1 MTQRAAGRAHR
12 QGRIAALALALVAL
26 LALTGDR
33 ADTRDDGEPT
43 AVAAAGRPERDEAVA
58 GGAPAAFPGL
68 AAGDLAPVDAR
79 AATTTVPPTTTTTA
93 PPRTFTLVA
102 TGDVLLHSRLWAQA
116 EADAA
121 AAGKAGRDFAPT
133 LASIRPVV
141 ESADLAVCHL
151 ETPIAPPEGP
161 FAGYPAFS
169 VPPEIVPGLATT
181 GYDACTTAS
190 NHSFDRGGAGVD
202 RTLAALDAS
211 GVAHA
216 GMARNPEEAARV
228 TTVGAGPARVALL
241 SFTYGFNGIPY
252 PDGQLWR
259 ADIIDEAR
267 ILADAR
273 RARAAGAD
281 VVVVALHWG
290 DEYVH
295 DPNAQQ
301 SEMAPRLIASD
312 DIDLLLGHHAHVVQ
326 PLENVGGEW
335 VVYGMGNLVATHST
349 PGAANHEGLM
359 VRFTFTEDRDGGWR
373 ATSAEYAPLLMVTDG
388 TLRVLDVDATLA
400 AGSAPGLADRLALA
414 RDRTAAIVASRG
426 ATAAGLTG
434 LPP

>member
-1 MTQRAAGRAHR
+1 M
-12 QGRIAALALALVAL
+12 
-26 LALTGDR
+26 
-33 ADTRDDGEPT
+33 
-43 AVAAAGRPERDEAVA
+43 
-58 GGAPAAFPGL
+58 
-68 AAGDLAPVDAR
+68 
-79 AATTTVPPTTTTTA
+79 
-93 PPRTFTLVA
+93 
-102 TGDVLLHSRLWAQA
+102 
-116 EADAA
+116 
-121 AAGKAGRDFAPT
+121 
-133 LASIRPVV
+133 
-141 ESADLAVCHL
+141 
-151 ETPIAPPEGP
+151 
-161 FAGYPAFS
+161 S

-216 GMARNPEEAARV
+216 GMARNPEEAARI

-259 ADIIDEAR
+259 ANIIDEAR

-349 PGAANHEGLM
+349 PGAAMRYQH
-359 VRFTFTEDRDGGWR
+359 
-373 ATSAEYAPLLMVTDG
+373 
-388 TLRVLDVDATLA
+388 A
-400 AGSAPGLADRLALA
+400 AADRPGPDA
-414 RDRTAAIVASRG
+414 RRRASSATPTARAQTCWKGCTKRSSRNRPT
-426 ATAAGLTG
+426 ATAGRTTPWPHPA
-434 LPP
+434 

>member
-1 MTQRAAGRAHR
+1 LARGPT
-12 QGRIAALALALVAL
+12 AALVVAL
-26 LALTGDR
+26 IVLLTLAGDRPEADDSGVSGDRDGGASAAAASPPTGDL
-33 ADTRDDGEPT
+33 
-43 AVAAAGRPERDEAVA
+43 V
-58 GGAPAAFPGL
+58 PAAS
-68 AAGDLAPVDAR
+68 R
-79 AATTTVPPTTTTTA
+79 STTTTDPPTTTTTA

-116 EADAA
+116 QADAA
-121 AAGKAGRDFAPT
+121 AAGKPGRDFAPT
-133 LASIRPVV
+133 LAAIRPVV
-141 ESADLAVCHL
+141 EGADLAVCHL

-169 VPPEIVPGLATT
+169 VPPEIVPGLVTT

-190 NHSFDRGGAGVD
+190 NHTFDRAGAGVD
-202 RTLAALDAS
+202 RTLAALDGA
-211 GVAHA
+211 GLAHA
-216 GMARNPEEAARV
+216 GSARTPEEAARI

-241 SFTYGFNGIPY
+241 SYTYGFNGIPY

-259 ADIIDEAR
+259 SNIIDEAR

-290 DEYVH
+290 NEYMH

-301 SEMAPRLIASD
+301 AEMAPRLIASD
-312 DIDLLLGHHAHVVQ
+312 DVDLLLGHHAHVVQ

-349 PGAANHEGLM
+349 QGDANHEGLM
-359 VRFTFTEDRDGGWR
+359 VRFTFTEQGDGSWR
-373 ATSAEYAPLLMVTDG
+373 ATSAEYAPLLMITDG

-400 AGSAPGLADRLALA
+400 AGSAPALTDRLVLA
-414 RDRTAAIVASRG
+414 RDRTAGIVASRG
-426 ATAAGLTG
+426 ATTAGLTG